1 MIRDLIHKAISQSVG
16 EALGDISFSV
26 ERTEDFE
33 HGDYATNV
41 ALVVAKQVKKAPV
54 VFAKELVA
62 ELQRNLP
69 EGIEKIEVAGAGF
82 INFFLSRKYLSDAVS
97 EIISAK
103 GNFGKNKNLAGKKV
117 MVEYTD
123 PNPFKEFHIG
133 HLMSNTIGESIAR
146 LFEAQGAEVKR
157 ACYQGD
163 VGLHVAKAIWGMQS
177 VPIREGTPL
186 EKLDLTGK
194 ARYLGHAYAL
204 GAAAYEDGHK
214 EDINGL
220 NKKIYDRS
228 DSEVNKLYDWGRKVS
243 LEYFETQ
250 YKKLGTKFDFYF
262 FESEMAEAG
271 VSIVKKF
278 LEKGIFE
285 TSEGAIV
292 FHGEKY
298 NPKLHTRVYITSQGI
313 PTYEA
318 KELGLHLAKEKKYPS
333 DISVVITANEQDAVF
348 TVGLEAFKQIDPK
361 LAEKVK
367 HLSHGMLRLPSGKMS
382 SRSGDVITADALVS
396 QVHTLVEEKIKDR
409 DYDSVL
415 KKTIGELVSIGAIKY
430 SILRQAI
437 GGDIVFDFD
446 KSISFE
452 GDSGPYLQYA
462 STRAQSAL
470 SKAENEGVSADV
482 QTVPTSVFALERT
495 LVHFSEIVERA
506 GKEYAPHHL
515 VTYLIELAGTF
526 NNFYAN
532 EKIVDKSDSASAYKI
547 ALTKAFRMVMETGL
561 SILGVQIP
569 EKM

>member
-133 HLMSNTIGESIAR
+133 HLMSNTIGESIAG

-250 YKKLGTKFDFYF
+250 YK
-262 FESEMAEAG
+262 
-271 VSIVKKF
+271 
-278 LEKGIFE
+278 
-285 TSEGAIV
+285 
-292 FHGEKY
+292 
-298 NPKLHTRVYITSQGI
+298 N
-313 PTYEA
+313 
-318 KELGLHLAKEKKYPS
+318 
-333 DISVVITANEQDAVF
+333 
-348 TVGLEAFKQIDPK
+348 
-361 LAEKVK
+361 
-367 HLSHGMLRLPSGKMS
+367 
-382 SRSGDVITADALVS
+382 
-396 QVHTLVEEKIKDR
+396 
-409 DYDSVL
+409 
-415 KKTIGELVSIGAIKY
+415 
-430 SILRQAI
+430 
-437 GGDIVFDFD
+437 
-446 KSISFE
+446 
-452 GDSGPYLQYA
+452 
-462 STRAQSAL
+462 
-470 SKAENEGVSADV
+470 
-482 QTVPTSVFALERT
+482 
-495 LVHFSEIVERA
+495 
-506 GKEYAPHHL
+506 
-515 VTYLIELAGTF
+515 
-526 NNFYAN
+526 
-532 EKIVDKSDSASAYKI
+532 
-547 ALTKAFRMVMETGL
+547 
-561 SILGVQIP
+561 
-569 EKM
+569 